1 MESCWGKTK
10 TVSHEPPQVATLPLW
25 AHCLDVSLVFRRLT
39 NLPAIHTRLTS
50 AAGETLDEAY
60 LDQLAVLALLHDL
73 GKANLG
79 FQARLFDPTAPRAGH
94 ILELGPLLFESEL
107 VDRFRPVLKKIMGW
121 FAQPEDCVSYLLAT
135 WSHHGQPL
143 SLLKLQER
151 TGNYYRAKTKWW
163 RPDREGRD
171 PFLAIEGLLRVASQ
185 NFPQAFSCPGRPL
198 PAGPALQHRF
208 AGLVMLADWL
218 GSHESFF
225 PIERPGTFSSQAAA
239 ERAVQM
245 TGLETT
251 PFRGQWATGDLG
263 FDRLFGFSPRPLQET
278 LQHLPLESA
287 ESRLLVIEAETGSGK
302 TEAAL
307 ARFAHL
313 FAAGQVDSLYF
324 ALPTRVAAR
333 EIYGRVVKWLA
344 RNFPDE
350 NSRPAAVL
358 AVPGYAR
365 VDNVPLETLLP
376 SRATCYDEEEQRH
389 AERLWAA
396 ERPKRFLAAAVA
408 VGTID
413 QALLSALQVRHAHLR
428 SVCLDRSLLVVDE
441 VHASDP
447 YMRALLERL
456 LNHHIGLG
464 GHALLLSATLGA
476 HARTRLL
483 NAADGQADAPS
494 LAEACATV
502 YPAATDLA
510 GEPQALGRTTGHAKR
525 VRFVL
530 EPWLEHPERALE
542 AVAEALAAGGRVLVV
557 LNTVARAIALQKAA
571 EAHPHIPSLALF
583 RCGEVICPHHGR
595 FAPVDREIL
604 DAAVSERLGQGSA
617 PGPILLIGTQTLEQS
632 LDIDADLLISDLCPA
647 DVLLQRVGRLHRHER
662 PRPKGCEAAHCLV
675 LTYEPSELKGLL
687 GREGEATGQAKAAG
701 LGSVYDDLRTLE
713 LTRRHLAELA
723 EVVLP
728 DDNRY
733 LVEMATHPDCLRE
746 LAKELTKEWGDE
758 RWLRH
763 EEKVDGVVLA
773 QEIAAQFAAA
783 LYQEPF
789 GEVSFRDI
797 QGESKARTRLGL
809 DSLRVTL
816 ARQVPSPFGA
826 VLDEVIIP
834 GHLAPKSEE
843 DEVAEVLG
851 TEDGMVDLRLGDRT
865 YRYSRLGLER
875 QDGARQP
882 TN

>member
-1 MESCWGKTK
+1 
-10 TVSHEPPQVATLPLW
+10 
-25 AHCLDVSLVFRRLT
+25 LDVCFVFRRLT
-39 NLPAIHTRLTS
+39 DVPAIRARLTS
-50 AAGETLDEAY
+50 AAGGTLDEAY

-73 GKANLG
+73 GKTNLG
-79 FQARLFDPTAPRAGH
+79 FQTRPFDPAAPRAGH
-94 ILELGPLLFESEL
+94 ILELGPLLFEPEL
-107 VDRFRPVLKKIMGW
+107 AARFRPVLEKIMGW
-121 FAQPEDCVSYLLAT
+121 FARPEDCESYLLAT

-143 SLLKLQER
+143 SLVKLQER
-151 TGNYYRAKTKWW
+151 TGNYYRAKTTWW
-163 RPDREGRD
+163 QPDREGRD
-171 PFLAIEGLLRVASQ
+171 PFLGIEELFRVARET
-185 NFPQAFSCPGRPL
+185 FPQAFSLPGRPL
-198 PAGPALQHRF
+198 PAHPALQHRF

-225 PIERPGTFSSQAAA
+225 PIERLSTFSSQTAA
-239 ERAVQM
+239 ERAVEL

-251 PFRGQWATGDLG
+251 PFRRQWASGGLS
-263 FDRLFGFSPRPLQET
+263 FDKLFGFPPRPLQET
-278 LQHLPLESA
+278 LQDLALESA
-287 ESRLLVIEAETGSGK
+287 KSRLLVIEAETGSGK

-307 ARFAHL
+307 ARFACL

-344 RNFPDE
+344 RNFPEE
-350 NSRPAAVL
+350 NNRPAAVL

-365 VDNVPLETLLP
+365 VDNVLLETLLP
-376 SRATCYDEEEQRH
+376 SRAECYDEEEQRH

-413 QALLSALQVRHAHLR
+413 QALLSAVQVRHAHLR

-447 YMRALLERL
+447 YMRSLLERL
-456 LNHHIGLG
+456 LSHHIGLG

-483 NAADGQADAPS
+483 NAAGGQADDPS

-510 GEPQALGRTTGHAKR
+510 GTPQALGRTAGRPKK

-530 EPWLEHPERALE
+530 EPWLERPEWALE
-542 AVAEALAAGGRVLVV
+542 MVAEALAVGGRVLVV
-557 LNTVARAIALQKAA
+557 LNTVARAIALQRAA
-571 EAHPHIPSLALF
+571 EAHPRIRSEALF
-583 RCGEVICPHHGR
+583 SVRKVICPHHGR

-604 DAAVSERLGQGSA
+604 DEAVSERLGKESTPGSV
-617 PGPILLIGTQTLEQS
+617 LLIGTQTLEQS
-632 LDIDADLLISDLCPA
+632 LDIDADLLVTDLCPA

-662 PRPKGCEAAHCLV
+662 PRPAGCEEARCLV
-675 LTYEPSELKGLL
+675 LTYEPSELRGLV
-687 GREGEATGQAKAAG
+687 GCDGEAAGQAKAAG

-713 LTRRHLAELA
+713 LTRRRLAELV
-723 EVVLP
+723 EVALP

-746 LAKELTKEWGDE
+746 LTNELTKELGDE

-763 EEKVDGVVLA
+763 EEKIYGAVLA
-773 QEIAAQFAAA
+773 QELAAQFAAA

-816 ARQVPSPFGA
+816 ASQVPSPFGA
-826 VLDEVIIP
+826 PLGEVIIP
-834 GHLAPKSEE
+834 GHLAPSRGG
-843 DEVAEVLG
+843 DEAAEVLG
-851 TEDGMVDLRLGDRT
+851 TEDGVVQLRLGDRT
-865 YRYSRLGLER
+865 YRYSRLGLEG
-875 QDGARQP
+875 QDGAKRP